1 MSSPA
6 DNYWP
11 EPCAYCQGRG
21 KLQINV
27 ENLDP
32 QFLKKADPQGRR
44 FMAQYGDEP
53 DCIVCGGK
61 ALVLVL
67 QPARQCRYCEG
78 TGKRLQTRCFYC
90 KGTGWMFVRNEGVG
104 FLR

>member
-1 MSSPA
+1 MNSPA

-21 KLQINV
+21 KLQINL
-27 ENLDP
+27 ENLGP
-32 QFLKKADPQGRR
+32 EFLKKLTPQDRISIEQSR
-44 FMAQYGDEP
+44 HEP
-53 DCIVCGGK
+53 VCVVCGGK

-67 QPARQCRYCEG
+67 QPARACRYCKG
-78 TGKRLQTRCFYC
+78 TGKRFQTRCFYC
-90 KGTGWMFVRNEGVG
+90 KGTGWTFVRNEGVG